1 MEIGN
6 GLGVLENSLRFWYS
20 TLLLLIGVN
29 IYEISVARGSSLT
42 ILQQQLLLLGGI
54 ISAFATGSRMQSVY
68 NFLAG
73 PNPAISFI
81 YELNRLFNCLVLKLD
96 LLLVVGERRMGLA
109 IYLQLGWGQRIG
121 MGRILNQKS

>member
-1 MEIGN
+1 M
-6 GLGVLENSLRFWYS
+6 GVLEHSLRFWYS
-20 TLLLLIGVN
+20 TLLLLIGVE
-29 IYEISVARGSSLT
+29 IYEISVARGSTLI
-42 ILQQQLLLLGGI
+42 ILQQQLLLLNGI

-73 PNPAISFI
+73 ANPAISFI
-81 YELNRLFNCLVLKLD
+81 DELNRLFNCLVLELD

>member
-1 MEIGN
+1 M
-6 GLGVLENSLRFWYS
+6 GVLEHSLRFWYS
-20 TLLLLIGVN
+20 TLLLLIGVE
-29 IYEISVARGSSLT
+29 IYEIRVARGSSLI

-73 PNPAISFI
+73 ANPAISFI
-81 YELNRLFNCLVLKLD
+81 YELYRLFNCLVLKLD

>member
-1 MEIGN
+1 M
-6 GLGVLENSLRFWYS
+6 GVLEHSLRFWYS
-20 TLLLLIGVN
+20 TLLLLIGVE
-29 IYEISVARGSSLT
+29 IYEIRVARGSSLI

-54 ISAFATGSRMQSVY
+54 ISAFATGSRMKSVD
-68 NFLAG
+68 NFLASA
-73 PNPAISFI
+73 NPAISFI
-81 YELNRLFNCLVLKLD
+81 DELNRLFNCLVLELD